1 MNVPSLDLLRN
12 AALFRK
18 QYYVYISKAI
28 KDFNLSI
35 SSAEFG
41 FLKELVYNDGVIQEV
56 LVHNTCIDKAATS
69 RIIKSLEAQNLIKRI
84 RNENDKRS
92 FNVFLTTEGKKLIP
106 VINTILT
113 DWYSIVE
120 ASIGSKELKVFT
132 KLFTSINENSFK

>member
-106 VINTILT
+106 VIDTILT